1 MTQLMNAPTELIP
14 VDVIEKIRDLEVAAK
29 EIESQQKKLKAEIL
43 SAMEEHGVKSWES
56 DDKSV
61 QITYVPE
68 SESITLDTK
77 GLKEECRDV
86 YDAYAKV
93 TKRKASV
100 RITVR

>member
-1 MTQLMNAPTELIP
+1 MTQLMNAPVELIP
-14 VDVIEKIRDLEVAAK
+14 VETINKIRELEIAAK
-29 EIESQQKKLKAEIL
+29 EIKAKQDEVKATIL
-43 SAMEEHGVKSWES
+43 AAMEEHGVKSWEA

>member
-14 VDVIEKIRDLEVAAK
+14 VDVIEKIRDLEVAEQDIKSKK
-29 EIESQQKKLKAEIL
+29 EKLKAEIL
-43 SAMEEHGVKSWES
+43 SAMEQYGVKSWEA

-61 QITYVPE
+61 LITYVPE

>member
-1 MTQLMNAPTELIP
+1 MTQLMNAPVELIP
-14 VDVIEKIRDLEVAAK
+14 VETINKIRELEIAAK
-29 EIESQQKKLKAEIL
+29 EIKAKQDEVKATIL
-43 SAMEEHGVKSWES
+43 AAMEEHGFKSWES
-56 DDKSV
+56 DDKSL

>member
-1 MTQLMNAPTELIP
+1 MTQLMNAPVELIP
-14 VDVIEKIRDLEVAAK
+14 AETINKIRELEIAAK
-29 EIESQQKKLKAEIL
+29 EIKAKQDEVKATVL
-43 SAMEEHGVKSWES
+43 AAMEEHGFKLWES
-56 DDKSV
+56 DDKSL
-61 QITYVPE
+61 QITYIPE

-77 GLKEECRDV
+77 GLKEEYRDV